1 MKNPIVEVRN
11 VSKKYQIGLRQPYYS
26 LRDTLI
32 SKLKHPFRAPEK
44 RKSVNGELK
53 EDEFWALK
61 DISFNIYPEEI
72 IGIIGR
78 NGAGKSTLLKILAQI
93 TPPTTGEII
102 LRGRIASLLEVGTG
116 FHPELTGRENIYLNG
131 AILGM
136 KRKEIAKQFD
146 SIVDFAEIEKFL
158 DTPVKH
164 YSSGMYMRLA
174 FAVAAH
180 LNPEILLVD
189 EVLAVGDLAFQ
200 KKCLG
205 KIEQVSKSGRTVL
218 FVSHNTQAITRL
230 CDRIF
235 LLDEGK
241 LIKDGPADQVLN
253 LYLQSDLG
261 IKAERIWT
269 ISKAPSNEYVRLCA
283 VRVKSEKGKVIETI
297 EITKPVA
304 IEIEY
309 NVLRNDMSLVPAI
322 KLFNEK
328 GIAVFTS
335 NDLEKK
341 WNFTT
346 RIPGHYITTA
356 IIPQNL
362 LSEGGYVVKV
372 ALGTYKPWR
381 KHISVRDAVAFCVVD
396 KSRGEG
402 ARGGYVGTL
411 EGVVRPYLK
420 WVTNKL

>member
-1 MKNPIVEVRN
+1 MKPIIEVKN
-11 VSKKYQIGLRQPYYS
+11 IYKKYQIGIREPYYS
-26 LRDTLI
+26 LRDSLVWMFTN
-32 SKLKHPFRAPEK
+32 PFRIFRRRIK
-44 RKSVNGELK
+44 RPDGLF
-53 EDEFWALK
+53 EDEFWALQN
-61 DISFNIYPEEI
+61 ISFHVYPGEV

-78 NGAGKSTLLKILAQI
+78 NGVGKTTLLKILSRI
-93 TPPTTGEII
+93 TPPTSGEVI
-102 LRGRIASLLEVGTG
+102 LRGRVASLLEVGTG

-164 YSSGMYMRLA
+164 YSSGMYVRLA

-180 LNPEILLVD
+180 LDPDILIVD
-189 EVLAVGDLAFQ
+189 EVLSVGDVEFQ

-218 FVSHNTQAITRL
+218 FVSHNTQAISRL
-230 CDRIF
+230 CDRIL

-241 LIKDGPADQVLN
+241 LIKDGPADQVIS

-269 ISKAPSNEYVRLCA
+269 INKAPGNEYARLCA
-283 VRVKSEKGKVIETI
+283 VRVKSDKGEVIETV

-304 IEIEY
+304 IEMEY
-309 NVLRNDMSLVPAI
+309 DVLRNDISLVPAI

-341 WNFTT
+341 WNFVT

-362 LSEGGYVVKV
+362 LSEGSYVIKV

-381 KHISVRDAVAFCVVD
+381 KHISVQDAVAFCVID
-396 KSRGEG
+396 NSKGEG